1 MHTALQKKAAIAAAL
16 LLSAVLLVAGCRDT
30 NEIGE
35 ATMRDALPETE
46 AQNAARLGTGSGT
59 DADAQLFGTDGEFMS
74 AFYNFAYGEVLD
86 EERVQLNERTRHI
99 VILAGL
105 LGAQGLE
112 QFEVVLPAALAAG
125 VTPVEAK
132 EIIYQATAYLGFART
147 RPFLSAANRVFEAAG
162 IELPLE
168 EQGTVTQETRRA
180 QGNQVQIDVFGEGM
194 RENWVGAAPE
204 RAVINS
210 WLASNCFGDYY
221 TRGGLNIQ
229 ERELITFCFLA
240 SFGGCDPQV
249 TSHAAGNMA
258 VGNDKDFLIRAVLNM
273 TPYIGYPRSLNA
285 ISCVENA
292 ARN

>member
-1 MHTALQKKAAIAAAL
+1 MLQYKKKAVLAAAL
-16 LLSAVLLVAGCRDT
+16 LLCAAALFAGGKKENAR
-30 NEIGE
+30 E
-35 ATMRDALPETE
+35 AAMANNLTE
-46 AQNAARLGTGSGT
+46 AAAQNAERLGLGGAE
-59 DADAQLFGTDGEFMS
+59 ADAALFATDGEFMS
-74 AFYNFAYGEVLD
+74 AFCNFAYGEVMD
-86 EERVQLNERTRHI
+86 EPRVALEERTRFI

-105 LGAQGLE
+105 LGAYGLDE
-112 QFEVVLPAALAAG
+112 FEAMLPAALRAG

-147 RPFLSAANRVFEAAG
+147 RPFLSAANSVFEAEG
-162 IELPLE
+162 VELPLE

-180 QGNQVQIDVFGEGM
+180 SGNQVQIDVFGEGM
-194 RENWVGAAPE
+194 RENWEGAAPE

-221 TRGGLNIQ
+221 TRGGLDIK

-240 SFGGCDPQV
+240 AFGGCDPQV

-258 VGNDKDFLIRAVLNM
+258 VGNDKDFLIRAILNM